1 MSYRTW
7 VGMVLI
13 LLAVAVAPRADVI
26 YLKSGEKIAGVVKDT
41 GGREVE
47 IETAGGI
54 FSFQRDAIARI
65 EASSPFANL
74 LTKARSEEIRLN
86 FTGAIQLY
94 KDAIRAAQTAEEQ
107 KEAQHQYEDSI
118 KRFIDSFSTHDP
130 LTQGLKDIQDIE
142 AVKRQISDPRLLG
155 MLQSAR
161 LQLDNQV
168 VRAYYDEGKR
178 LELRQDYRQAIARY
192 KVILEQYAGH
202 PLAKN
207 LDEVINGLYLKWGE
221 TEFVREKT
229 PSPEAKE
236 AFLGLLE
243 RSPNHPK
250 ALYYLGVMAAEE
262 QNYPQAIQYLSK
274 VDDSALSSPESRRK
288 SSLLAR
294 AKESLQP
301 KPTPVRYVPP
311 PPPPEPEPEPSRGE
325 QIRGWFGG
333 ILASGREFIE
343 SLTQG
348 SGDVLS
354 QFSYLFQ
361 YFLIGLGVIIVLWYI
376 PMKILYRDLPN
387 RRVIYYNW
395 RKIVRYTGLLGLI
408 LYFIDRWRREE
419 PKKRCPACNRSI
431 DNPDLFEN
439 YDFSVCPFCNVQI
452 KPPFT
457 LPEIIQSNALFMA
470 RSRALSDNPHDMA
483 QREQMLN
490 FLYLIMVYGK
500 KIRASD
506 IHLEPEEQR
515 LLVRYRV
522 DGVLTESIP
531 VEGGLNT
538 LLVSCV
544 KVVCSLNI
552 AERRLPQDGHFRRV
566 ILGEEVNIRVS
577 TIPTRLGEKVVL
589 RLLDKHIVKAPLD
602 RLGLRSETLEKYR
615 QVISSSH
622 GLILA
627 TGPTG
632 SGKTT
637 LQYAS
642 LQYLNDGSKNIITV
656 EDPIEYEL
664 EGINQVQHNTATGL
678 TFATALR
685 SILRQDPDIIMV
697 GEIRDLETASISVNA
712 SLTGHLV
719 FSTLHTI
726 DTSNALS
733 RLIDLGVDVK
743 LLSSAILCIVAQRL
757 VRKLCPHCK
766 KQTTASSREITLFG
780 KDGKLLEGQPIFRP
794 RGCRECLGTG
804 YLGRTGVYEIL
815 FPTPEIRELTE
826 KGASNM
832 DIRQASLRTGMKT
845 IREEGLFK
853 VLGGITSIEEVLRVT
868 TEDITAKDESREP
881 ELPVSTEPLDPSH
894 AGIFK
899 PQEPNRS

>member
-1 MSYRTW
+1 MIHRVW
-7 VGMVLI
+7 PAVGLI
-13 LLAVAVAPRADVI
+13 LFVALPSPFADVI
-26 YLKSGEKIAGVVKDT
+26 YLKSGEKIEGVVRDR
-41 GGREVE
+41 GGREIE

-54 FSFQRDAIARI
+54 FSFQRDAVARV

-74 LTKARSEEIRLN
+74 LTKARSEKIRQN
-86 FTGAIQLY
+86 YTEAIQLY
-94 KDAIRAAQTAEEQ
+94 TKALQAAQTPEE
-107 KEAQHQYEDSI
+107 KSEAQKQYEDSI
-118 KRFIDSFSTHDP
+118 KRFIASFSTHDP

-142 AVKRQISDPRLLG
+142 TVKRQISDPRLLS

-168 VRAYYDEGKR
+168 VRAHYEEGKR
-178 LELRQDYRQAIARY
+178 LELRQEYRAAIERY
-192 KVILEQYAGH
+192 KVILDKYASH
-202 PLAKN
+202 PLAQN
-207 LDEVINGLYLKWGE
+207 IQATLSGLYLKWGE
-221 TEFVREKT
+221 SEYLRHKAVT
-229 PSPEAKE
+229 PEAQE

-243 RSPNHPK
+243 HSPNHPK
-250 ALYYLGVMAAEE
+250 ALYYLGILAMDEK
-262 QNYPQAIQYLSK
+262 NYAQAVRYFSQ
-274 VDDSALSSPESRRK
+274 VDESALSTPESRRL
-288 SSLLAR
+288 STLLAR
-294 AKESLQP
+294 AQESLQP

-311 PPPPEPEPEPSRGE
+311 PPPPEPEPEPSRTE
-325 QIRGWFGG
+325 KIRGWFAGM
-333 ILASGREFIE
+333 LASGREFIE
-343 SLTQG
+343 NLTQG
-348 SGDVLS
+348 TGNALS
-354 QFSYLFQ
+354 QFTSLFQ
-361 YFLIGLGVIIVLWYI
+361 YFLIGLGVLIVFWYI
-376 PMKILYRDLPN
+376 PMKILYKDLPN

-395 RKIVRYTGLLGLI
+395 RKIVRYTGLLGLL

-457 LPEIIQSNALFMA
+457 LPEIIQSEALYMA
-470 RSRALSDNPHDMA
+470 RNRALSDNPHDMA

-531 VEGGLNT
+531 VEGGLNS

-544 KVVCSLNI
+544 KVVCNLNI

-602 RLGLRSETLEKYR
+602 RLGMRAEVLEKYR

-642 LQYLNDGSKNIITV
+642 LQYLNDGTKNIITV

-766 KQTTASSREITLFG
+766 KQTTASAREIHLLG
-780 KDGKLLEGQPIFRP
+780 KDGKLLKGQPIFRP
-794 RGCRECLGTG
+794 RGCRECLNTG

-845 IREEGLFK
+845 IREEGVLK
-853 VLGGITSIEEVLRVT
+853 VLAGITSIEEVLRVT
-868 TEDITAKDESREP
+868 TEDITAKDESREL
-881 ELPVSTEPLDPSH
+881 ELPVASESPEPERASD
-894 AGIFK
+894 F
-899 PQEPNRS
+899 